1 MGGGNK
7 EPIEIGKNKT
17 IGFLAIKPE
26 QLKFSHV
33 LWKKKKVTTSE
44 KNMPKYTM

>member
-17 IGFLAIKPE
+17 IGFLVIKTE

-33 LWKKKKVTTSE
+33 LWEKKEGNNK
-44 KNMPKYTM
+44 

>member
-7 EPIEIGKNKT
+7 EPIEIGKNNT
-17 IGFLAIKPE
+17 IGFLVMKPE

-33 LWKKKKVTTSE
+33 LWKKKEGNNK
-44 KNMPKYTM
+44 